1 MKNRIM
7 NFVKSNRWVY
17 NIYYGFFSMI
27 VRMIALF
34 VKSDNSL
41 ILFTCYGGRSCG
53 DSPRAIY
60 EKMITDGRFS
70 DCKIVWAFRNPNEID
85 IPIGDKIKIDTLK
98 YFRTALRARV
108 WVTNSETER
117 GLNFRGKNTYYVN
130 TWHGTPI
137 KKLGRDY
144 YEHIG
149 NGKSRRKHNV
159 DVMTAQGDFDVAVL
173 GGAFGMSSDKFIK
186 CGLPRNDELL
196 ESDGE
201 TVREIRHRLGIP
213 NGKRVILY
221 APTYREYETDGGY
234 NRVLHLPFDTDMW
247 QRKLGG
253 EYCVL
258 FRVHYDV
265 AEYGDMTRNGF
276 VYDVSDYDSLNDL
289 IKAADILISDYSSI
303 FFDFSVTGKPM
314 FRYTYDYDTYA
325 EKRGVYFDIRKYISG
340 SDNENDLT
348 EIIADMNYESE
359 TERTKRFREEYVQY
373 FGNASETVL
382 DNIYDNVIRR

>member
-108 WVTNSETER
+108 WVTNSEIER

-149 NGKSRRKHNV
+149 NGKSRRKRNV
-159 DVMTAQGDFDVAVL
+159 DVMTAQGDYDVEVL
-173 GGAFGMSSDKFIK
+173 GRAFGMSGGKFIK
-186 CGLPRNDELL
+186 CGLPKNDELV
-196 ESDGE
+196 ENNADE
-201 TVREIRHRLGIP
+201 VREIRRRLGIP

-234 NRVLHLPFDTDMW
+234 NRVLNPPFDADMW
-247 QRKLGG
+247 QSKLGG
-253 EYCVL
+253 EYCIL

-265 AEYGDMTRNGF
+265 AEYGDITRNGF
-276 VYDVSDYDSLNDL
+276 VYDVSGYDSLN
-289 IKAADILISDYSSI
+289 
-303 FFDFSVTGKPM
+303 
-314 FRYTYDYDTYA
+314 DYDTYA

-348 EIIADMNYESE
+348 EIIAGMNYKKE
-359 TERTKRFREEYVQY
+359 TERTRRFREEFVQY